1 MGKNAKFEKYKELK
15 FFNKHKLYIFENGLF
30 YITYNEDADKIKEIF
45 GFVEK
50 QVGNLYRKCEL
61 PVQYFERYEK
71 ALNLK
76 KIEYEII
83 KNPNLNKNRNK
94 IENTL
99 DNTLDN
105 NEELSIN
112 IKENNKYTDIIKTI
126 KEINL
131 SSITPIDAMNVL
143 AKMQNTIKKE
153 DIH

>member
-15 FFNKHKLYIFENGLF
+15 FFNKHKMYIFENGLF
-30 YITYNEDADKIKEIF
+30 YITYNEDADKIREIF

-61 PVQYFERYEK
+61 PVQYFDRYET

-83 KNPNLNKNRNK
+83 KKPDSNLNKNRNK
-94 IENTL
+94 IENSFDSSGILLTKV
-99 DNTLDN
+99 
-105 NEELSIN
+105 
-112 IKENNKYTDIIKTI
+112 KENDKYLDIIKTI

-131 SSITPIDAMNVL
+131 TSITPIEAMNILV
-143 AKMQNTIKKE
+143 KMQNEIKKE

>member
-15 FFNKHKLYIFENGLF
+15 FFNKHKMYIFENGLF
-30 YITYNEDADKIKEIF
+30 YITYNEDADKIREIF

-61 PVQYFERYEK
+61 PVQYFDRYET

-83 KNPNLNKNRNK
+83 KKPNLNKNRNE
-94 IENTL
+94 IENSFDSSGILLTKV
-99 DNTLDN
+99 
-105 NEELSIN
+105 
-112 IKENNKYTDIIKTI
+112 KENEKYLDIIKTI
-126 KEINL
+126 KETNL
-131 SSITPIDAMNVL
+131 TSITPIEAMNILV
-143 AKMQNTIKKE
+143 KMQDEIKKE

>member
-15 FFNKHKLYIFENGLF
+15 FFNKHKMYIFENGLF
-30 YITYNEDADKIKEIF
+30 YITYNEDADKIREIF

-61 PVQYFERYEK
+61 PVQYFDRYET

-83 KNPNLNKNRNK
+83 KKPNSNKNRNK
-94 IENTL
+94 IENSFDSSGNLLTKV
-99 DNTLDN
+99 
-105 NEELSIN
+105 
-112 IKENNKYTDIIKTI
+112 KENEKYLDIIKTI

-131 SSITPIDAMNVL
+131 TSITPIEAMNILV
-143 AKMQNTIKKE
+143 KMQNEIKKE

>member
-15 FFNKHKLYIFENGLF
+15 FFNKHKMYIFENGLF
-30 YITYNEDADKIKEIF
+30 YITYNEDADKIREIF

-61 PVQYFERYEK
+61 PVQYFDRYET

-83 KNPNLNKNRNK
+83 KKPNSNKNRNK
-94 IENTL
+94 IENSFDSSGILLTKV
-99 DNTLDN
+99 
-105 NEELSIN
+105 
-112 IKENNKYTDIIKTI
+112 KENEKYLDIIKTI

-131 SSITPIDAMNVL
+131 TSITPIEAMNILV
-143 AKMQNTIKKE
+143 KMQNEIKKE

>member
-15 FFNKHKLYIFENGLF
+15 FFNKHKMYIFENGLF
-30 YITYNEDADKIKEIF
+30 YITYNEDADKIREIF

-61 PVQYFERYEK
+61 PVQYFDRYET

-83 KNPNLNKNRNK
+83 KKPNSNKNRNK
-94 IENTL
+94 IENSFDSSGILLTKV
-99 DNTLDN
+99 
-105 NEELSIN
+105 
-112 IKENNKYTDIIKTI
+112 KENDKYLDIIKTI
-126 KEINL
+126 KETNL
-131 SSITPIDAMNVL
+131 TSITPIEAMNILV
-143 AKMQNTIKKE
+143 KMQNEIKKE

>member
-15 FFNKHKLYIFENGLF
+15 FFNKHKMYIFENGLF
-30 YITYNEDADKIKEIF
+30 YITYNEDADKIREIF

-61 PVQYFERYEK
+61 PVQYFDRYET

-83 KNPNLNKNRNK
+83 KKPDSNKNRNK
-94 IENTL
+94 IENSFDSSGILLTKV
-99 DNTLDN
+99 
-105 NEELSIN
+105 
-112 IKENNKYTDIIKTI
+112 KENDKYLDIIKTI

-131 SSITPIDAMNVL
+131 TSITPIEAMNILV
-143 AKMQNTIKKE
+143 KMQNEIKKE

>member
-15 FFNKHKLYIFENGLF
+15 FFNKHKMYIFENGLF
-30 YITYNEDADKIKEIF
+30 YITYNEDADKIREIF

-61 PVQYFERYEK
+61 PVQYFDRYET

-83 KNPNLNKNRNK
+83 KKPNSNKNRNK
-94 IENTL
+94 IENSFDSSGILLTKV
-99 DNTLDN
+99 
-105 NEELSIN
+105 
-112 IKENNKYTDIIKTI
+112 KENEKYLDIIKTI
-126 KEINL
+126 KEIDL
-131 SSITPIDAMNVL
+131 TSITPIEAMNILV
-143 AKMQNTIKKE
+143 KMQNEIKKE

>member
-15 FFNKHKLYIFENGLF
+15 FFNKHKMYIFENGLF
-30 YITYNEDADKIKEIF
+30 YITYNEDADKIREIF

-61 PVQYFERYEK
+61 PVQYFDRYET

-83 KNPNLNKNRNK
+83 KKPNSNKNRNK
-94 IENTL
+94 IENSFDRSGILLTKV
-99 DNTLDN
+99 
-105 NEELSIN
+105 
-112 IKENNKYTDIIKTI
+112 KENDKYLDIIKTI
-126 KEINL
+126 KETNL
-131 SSITPIDAMNVL
+131 TSITPIEAMNILV
-143 AKMQNTIKKE
+143 KMQDEIKKE

>member
-15 FFNKHKLYIFENGLF
+15 FFNKHKMYIFENGLF
-30 YITYNEDADKIKEIF
+30 YITYNEDADKIREIF

-61 PVQYFERYEK
+61 PVQYFDRYET

-83 KNPNLNKNRNK
+83 KKPNSNKNRNK
-94 IENTL
+94 IENSFDSSGILLTKV
-99 DNTLDN
+99 
-105 NEELSIN
+105 
-112 IKENNKYTDIIKTI
+112 KENEKYLDIIKTI

-131 SSITPIDAMNVL
+131 TSITPIEAMNILV
-143 AKMQNTIKKE
+143 KMQDEIKKE

>member
-15 FFNKHKLYIFENGLF
+15 FFNKHKMYIFENGLF
-30 YITYNEDADKIKEIF
+30 YITYNEDADKIREIF

-61 PVQYFERYEK
+61 PVQYFDRYET

-83 KNPNLNKNRNK
+83 KKPNSNKNRNK
-94 IENTL
+94 IENSFDSSGSLLTKV
-99 DNTLDN
+99 
-105 NEELSIN
+105 
-112 IKENNKYTDIIKTI
+112 KENDKYLDIIKTI
-126 KEINL
+126 KETNL
-131 SSITPIDAMNVL
+131 TSITPIEAMNILV
-143 AKMQNTIKKE
+143 KMQNEIKKE

>member
-15 FFNKHKLYIFENGLF
+15 FFNKHKMYIFENGLF
-30 YITYNEDADKIKEIF
+30 YITYNEDADKIREIF

-61 PVQYFERYEK
+61 PVQYFDRYET

-83 KNPNLNKNRNK
+83 KKPNSNKNRNE
-94 IENTL
+94 IENSFDSSGILLTKV
-99 DNTLDN
+99 
-105 NEELSIN
+105 
-112 IKENNKYTDIIKTI
+112 KENEKYLDIIKTI
-126 KEINL
+126 KETNL
-131 SSITPIDAMNVL
+131 TSITPIEAMNILV
-143 AKMQNTIKKE
+143 KMQNEIKKE

>member
-15 FFNKHKLYIFENGLF
+15 FFNKHKMYIFENGLF
-30 YITYNEDADKIKEIF
+30 YITYNEDADKIREIF

-61 PVQYFERYEK
+61 PVQYFDRYET

-83 KNPNLNKNRNK
+83 KKPNSNKNRNK
-94 IENTL
+94 IENSFDSSGILLTKV
-99 DNTLDN
+99 
-105 NEELSIN
+105 
-112 IKENNKYTDIIKTI
+112 KENDKYLDIIKTI
-126 KEINL
+126 KETNL
-131 SSITPIDAMNVL
+131 TSIMPIEAMNILV
-143 AKMQNTIKKE
+143 KMQDEIKKE

>member
-15 FFNKHKLYIFENGLF
+15 FFNKHKMYIFENGLF
-30 YITYNEDADKIKEIF
+30 YITYNEDADKIREIF

-61 PVQYFERYEK
+61 PVQYFDRYET

-83 KNPNLNKNRNK
+83 EKPDSNKNRNK
-94 IENTL
+94 IENSFDSSGILLTKV
-99 DNTLDN
+99 
-105 NEELSIN
+105 
-112 IKENNKYTDIIKTI
+112 KENDKYLDIIKTI

-131 SSITPIDAMNVL
+131 TSITPIEAMNILV
-143 AKMQNTIKKE
+143 KMQNEIKKE

>member
-1 MGKNAKFEKYKELK
+1 M
-15 FFNKHKLYIFENGLF
+15 YIFENGLF
-30 YITYNEDADKIKEIF
+30 YITYNEDADKIREIF

-61 PVQYFERYEK
+61 PVQYFDRYET

-83 KNPNLNKNRNK
+83 KKPNSNLNKNRNK
-94 IENTL
+94 IENSYDSSGILLTKV
-99 DNTLDN
+99 
-105 NEELSIN
+105 
-112 IKENNKYTDIIKTI
+112 KENDKYLDIIKTI

-131 SSITPIDAMNVL
+131 TSITPIEAMNILV
-143 AKMQNTIKKE
+143 KMQNEIKKE

>member
-15 FFNKHKLYIFENGLF
+15 FFNKHKMYIFENGLF
-30 YITYNEDADKIKEIF
+30 YITYNEDADKIREIF

-61 PVQYFERYEK
+61 PVQYFDRYET

-83 KNPNLNKNRNK
+83 KKPNSNKNRNE
-94 IENTL
+94 IENSFDSSGILLTKV
-99 DNTLDN
+99 
-105 NEELSIN
+105 
-112 IKENNKYTDIIKTI
+112 KENEKYLDIIKTI
-126 KEINL
+126 KETNL
-131 SSITPIDAMNVL
+131 TSITPIEAMNILV
-143 AKMQNTIKKE
+143 KMQDEIKKE

>member
-15 FFNKHKLYIFENGLF
+15 FFNKHKMYIFENGLF
-30 YITYNEDADKIKEIF
+30 YITYNEDADKIREIF

-61 PVQYFERYEK
+61 PVQYFDRYET

-83 KNPNLNKNRNK
+83 KKPNSNKNRNK
-94 IENTL
+94 IENSFDSSGILLTKV
-99 DNTLDN
+99 
-105 NEELSIN
+105 
-112 IKENNKYTDIIKTI
+112 KENDKYLDIIKTI
-126 KEINL
+126 EETNL
-131 SSITPIDAMNVL
+131 TSITPIEAMNILV
-143 AKMQNTIKKE
+143 KMQDEIKKE

>member
-15 FFNKHKLYIFENGLF
+15 FFNKHKMYIFENGLF
-30 YITYNEDADKIKEIF
+30 YITYNEDADKIREIF

-61 PVQYFERYEK
+61 PVQYFDRYET

-83 KNPNLNKNRNK
+83 KKPNSNKNRNK
-94 IENTL
+94 IENSFDSSRILLTKV
-99 DNTLDN
+99 
-105 NEELSIN
+105 
-112 IKENNKYTDIIKTI
+112 KENDKYLDIIKTI
-126 KEINL
+126 KETNL
-131 SSITPIDAMNVL
+131 TSITPIEAMNILV
-143 AKMQNTIKKE
+143 KMQDEIKKE

>member
-15 FFNKHKLYIFENGLF
+15 YFNKHKMYIFENGLF
-30 YITYNEDADKIKEIF
+30 YITYNEDADKIREIF

-61 PVQYFERYEK
+61 PVQYFDRYET

-83 KNPNLNKNRNK
+83 KKPNSNKNRNK
-94 IENTL
+94 IENSFDSSGILLTKV
-99 DNTLDN
+99 
-105 NEELSIN
+105 
-112 IKENNKYTDIIKTI
+112 KENDKYLDIIKTI
-126 KEINL
+126 KETNL
-131 SSITPIDAMNVL
+131 TSITPIEAMNILV
-143 AKMQNTIKKE
+143 KMQDEIKKE

>member
-15 FFNKHKLYIFENGLF
+15 FFNKHKMYIFENGLF
-30 YITYNEDADKIKEIF
+30 YITYNEDADKIREIF

-61 PVQYFERYEK
+61 PVQYFDRYET

-83 KNPNLNKNRNK
+83 KKPDSNKNRNK
-94 IENTL
+94 IENSFDSSGMLLTKV
-99 DNTLDN
+99 
-105 NEELSIN
+105 
-112 IKENNKYTDIIKTI
+112 KENDKYLDIIKTI

-131 SSITPIDAMNVL
+131 TSITPIEAMNILV
-143 AKMQNTIKKE
+143 KMQNEIKKE

>member
-15 FFNKHKLYIFENGLF
+15 FFNKHKMYIFENGLF
-30 YITYNEDADKIKEIF
+30 YITYNEDADKIREIF

-61 PVQYFERYEK
+61 PVQYFDRYET

-83 KNPNLNKNRNK
+83 KKPNSNLNKNRNK
-94 IENTL
+94 IENSYDSSGILLTKVKKN
-99 DNTLDN
+99 D
-105 NEELSIN
+105 
-112 IKENNKYTDIIKTI
+112 KYLDIIKTI

-131 SSITPIDAMNVL
+131 TSITPIEAMNILV
-143 AKMQNTIKKE
+143 KMQNEIKKE

>member
-15 FFNKHKLYIFENGLF
+15 FFNKHKMYIFENGLF
-30 YITYNEDADKIKEIF
+30 YITYNEDADKIREIF

-61 PVQYFERYEK
+61 PVQYFDRYET

-83 KNPNLNKNRNK
+83 KKPNLNKNRNK
-94 IENTL
+94 IENSFDSSGILLTKV
-99 DNTLDN
+99 
-105 NEELSIN
+105 
-112 IKENNKYTDIIKTI
+112 KENDKYLDIIKTI

-131 SSITPIDAMNVL
+131 TSITPIEAMNILV
-143 AKMQNTIKKE
+143 KMQNEIKKE

>member
-15 FFNKHKLYIFENGLF
+15 FFNKHKMYIFENGLF
-30 YITYNEDADKIKEIF
+30 YITYNEDADKIREIF

-61 PVQYFERYEK
+61 PVQYFDRYET

-83 KNPNLNKNRNK
+83 KKPDSNKNRNK
-94 IENTL
+94 IENSFDSSGILLTKV
-99 DNTLDN
+99 
-105 NEELSIN
+105 
-112 IKENNKYTDIIKTI
+112 KENDKYLDIIKSI

-131 SSITPIDAMNVL
+131 TSITPIEAMNILV
-143 AKMQNTIKKE
+143 KMQNEIKKE

>member
-15 FFNKHKLYIFENGLF
+15 FFNKHKMYIFENGLF
-30 YITYNEDADKIKEIF
+30 YITYNEDADKIREIF

-61 PVQYFERYEK
+61 PVQYFDRYET

-83 KNPNLNKNRNK
+83 KKPNSNKNRNK
-94 IENTL
+94 IENSFDSSGILLTKV
-99 DNTLDN
+99 
-105 NEELSIN
+105 
-112 IKENNKYTDIIKTI
+112 KENEKYLDIIKTI
-126 KEINL
+126 KETNL
-131 SSITPIDAMNVL
+131 TSITPIEAMNILV
-143 AKMQNTIKKE
+143 KMQNEIKKE

>member
-15 FFNKHKLYIFENGLF
+15 FFNKHKMYIFENGLF
-30 YITYNEDADKIKEIF
+30 YITYNEDADKIREIF

-61 PVQYFERYEK
+61 PVQYFDRYET

-83 KNPNLNKNRNK
+83 KKPNSNKNRNK
-94 IENTL
+94 IENSFDSSGILLTKV
-99 DNTLDN
+99 
-105 NEELSIN
+105 
-112 IKENNKYTDIIKTI
+112 KENDKYLDIIKTI

-131 SSITPIDAMNVL
+131 TSITPIEAMNILV
-143 AKMQNTIKKE
+143 KMQNEIKKE

>member
-15 FFNKHKLYIFENGLF
+15 FFNKHKMYIFENGLF
-30 YITYNEDADKIKEIF
+30 YITYNEDADKIREIF

-61 PVQYFERYEK
+61 PVQYFDRYEI

-83 KNPNLNKNRNK
+83 KKPNSNKNRNK
-94 IENTL
+94 IENSFDSSGILLTKV
-99 DNTLDN
+99 
-105 NEELSIN
+105 
-112 IKENNKYTDIIKTI
+112 KENDKYLDIIKTI
-126 KEINL
+126 KETNL
-131 SSITPIDAMNVL
+131 TSITPIEAMNILV
-143 AKMQNTIKKE
+143 KMQNEIKKE

>member
-15 FFNKHKLYIFENGLF
+15 FFNKHKMYIFENGLF
-30 YITYNEDADKIKEIF
+30 YITYNEDADKIREIF

-61 PVQYFERYEK
+61 PVQYFDRYET

-83 KNPNLNKNRNK
+83 KKPNSNKNRNK
-94 IENTL
+94 IENSFDSSGILLTKV
-99 DNTLDN
+99 
-105 NEELSIN
+105 
-112 IKENNKYTDIIKTI
+112 KENDKYLDIIKTI

-131 SSITPIDAMNVL
+131 TSITPIEAMNILV
-143 AKMQNTIKKE
+143 KMQDEIKKE

>member
-15 FFNKHKLYIFENGLF
+15 FFNKHKMYIFENGLF
-30 YITYNEDADKIKEIF
+30 YITYNEDADKSREIF

-61 PVQYFERYEK
+61 PVQYFDRYET

-83 KNPNLNKNRNK
+83 KKPNSNKNRNK
-94 IENTL
+94 IENSFDSSGILLTKV
-99 DNTLDN
+99 
-105 NEELSIN
+105 
-112 IKENNKYTDIIKTI
+112 KENDKYLDIIKSI
-126 KEINL
+126 KETNL
-131 SSITPIDAMNVL
+131 TSITPIEAMNILV
-143 AKMQNTIKKE
+143 KMQDEIKKE

>member
-15 FFNKHKLYIFENGLF
+15 FFNKHKMYIFENGLF
-30 YITYNEDADKIKEIF
+30 YITYNEDADKIREIF

-61 PVQYFERYEK
+61 PVQYFDRYET

-83 KNPNLNKNRNK
+83 KKPNSNKNRNK
-94 IENTL
+94 IENSFDSSGILLTKV
-99 DNTLDN
+99 
-105 NEELSIN
+105 
-112 IKENNKYTDIIKTI
+112 KENDKYLDIIKTI
-126 KEINL
+126 KETNL
-131 SSITPIDAMNVL
+131 TSITPIEAMNILV
-143 AKMQNTIKKE
+143 KMQDEIKKE

>member
-30 YITYNEDADKIKEIF
+30 YITYNEDADKIREIF

-94 IENTL
+94 NKTENTL
-99 DNTLDN
+99 DNI
-105 NEELSIN
+105 EELSIN
-112 IKENNKYTDIIKTI
+112 TKENSKYTDIIKTI

>member
-15 FFNKHKLYIFENGLF
+15 FFNKHKMYIFENGLF
-30 YITYNEDADKIKEIF
+30 YITYNEDADKIREIF

-61 PVQYFERYEK
+61 PVQYFDRYET

-83 KNPNLNKNRNK
+83 KKPDSNKNRNK
-94 IENTL
+94 IENSFDSSGILLTKV
-99 DNTLDN
+99 
-105 NEELSIN
+105 
-112 IKENNKYTDIIKTI
+112 KENDKYLDIIKTI

-131 SSITPIDAMNVL
+131 TSITPIEAINILV
-143 AKMQNTIKKE
+143 KMQNEIKKE

>member
-15 FFNKHKLYIFENGLF
+15 FFNKHKMYIFENGLF
-30 YITYNEDADKIKEIF
+30 YITYNEDADKIREIF

-61 PVQYFERYEK
+61 PVQYFDRYET

-83 KNPNLNKNRNK
+83 KKPNSKKNRNK
-94 IENTL
+94 IENSFDSSGILLTKV
-99 DNTLDN
+99 
-105 NEELSIN
+105 
-112 IKENNKYTDIIKTI
+112 KENDKYLDIIKTI
-126 KEINL
+126 KETNL
-131 SSITPIDAMNVL
+131 TSITPIEAMNILV
-143 AKMQNTIKKE
+143 KMQNEIKKE

>member
-15 FFNKHKLYIFENGLF
+15 FFNKHKMYIFENGLF
-30 YITYNEDADKIKEIF
+30 YITYNEDADKIREIF

-61 PVQYFERYEK
+61 PVQYFDRYET

-83 KNPNLNKNRNK
+83 KKPNSNLNKNRNK
-94 IENTL
+94 IENSYDSSGILLTKV
-99 DNTLDN
+99 
-105 NEELSIN
+105 
-112 IKENNKYTDIIKTI
+112 KENDKYLDIIKTI

-131 SSITPIDAMNVL
+131 TSITPIEAMNILV
-143 AKMQNTIKKE
+143 KMQNEIKKE

>member
-15 FFNKHKLYIFENGLF
+15 FFNKHKMYIFENGLF
-30 YITYNEDADKIKEIF
+30 YITYNEDADKIREIF
-45 GFVEK
+45 GFIEK

-61 PVQYFERYEK
+61 PVQYFDRYET

-83 KNPNLNKNRNK
+83 KKPNSNKNRNK
-94 IENTL
+94 IENSFDSSGILLTKV
-99 DNTLDN
+99 
-105 NEELSIN
+105 
-112 IKENNKYTDIIKTI
+112 KENDKYLDIIKTI

-131 SSITPIDAMNVL
+131 TSITPIEAMNILV
-143 AKMQNTIKKE
+143 KMQNEIKKE

>member
-15 FFNKHKLYIFENGLF
+15 FFNKHKMYIFENGLF
-30 YITYNEDADKIKEIF
+30 YITYNEDADKIREIF

-61 PVQYFERYEK
+61 PVQYFDRYET

-83 KNPNLNKNRNK
+83 KKPNSNKNRNE
-94 IENTL
+94 IENSFDSSGMLLTKV
-99 DNTLDN
+99 
-105 NEELSIN
+105 
-112 IKENNKYTDIIKTI
+112 KENEKYLDIIKTI
-126 KEINL
+126 KETNL
-131 SSITPIDAMNVL
+131 TSITPIEAMNILV
-143 AKMQNTIKKE
+143 KMQNEIKKE